1 MDILWLGHP
10 ECHNIELVGPKAGN
24 LSRLS
29 GAHRVPPGFCI
40 TTEPYVRWSSLFN
53 GAQTPANLESVPSP
67 FLDVLTAAYQE
78 LSAQCGAS
86 NPSVAV
92 RSSAVD
98 EDGGTT
104 SFAGQHSTFLNV
116 VGVDNLVRAVIDCW
130 RSAQAE
136 RALEYRQQQ
145 GMATDGLRLA
155 VLVQK
160 LVKADSS
167 SVVFSANPVTGSR
180 DELMINASWG
190 LGESVVGGSVNPDT
204 YLIRKADLAIT
215 SRQISDKQRM
225 TVLTAE
231 GTQEVPVPRKQRT
244 VAAISDAQALEMA
257 RLALALESSMG
268 WPVDLECSFENRT
281 LFLLQCRPIT
291 TLTSHPSQ

>member
-10 ECHNIELVGPKAGN
+10 DCHNIELVGPKAGN
-24 LSRLS
+24 LSRLA
-29 GAHRVPPGFCI
+29 GDHRVPPGFCV
-40 TTEPYVRWSSLFN
+40 TTEPYVRWSSLFSTT
-53 GAQTPANLESVPSP
+53 QTPAVSRTMPPAFCEELA
-67 FLDVLTAAYQE
+67 AAYQE
-78 LSAQCGAS
+78 LSAQCGTN

-98 EDGGTT
+98 EDGVTT

-116 VGVDNLVRAVIDCW
+116 VGVDSLIQAIVDCW
-130 RSAQAE
+130 RSAYAE
-136 RALEYRQQQ
+136 RALEYRQQHN
-145 GMATDGLRLA
+145 MATEGLRLA

-180 DELMINASWG
+180 DEIMINASWG
-190 LGESVVGGSVNPDT
+190 LGESVVGGSVTPDT

-225 TVLTAE
+225 TVLSPQ

-244 VAAISDAQALEMA
+244 VAAIDDAQALEMA
-257 RLALALESSMG
+257 RLSLSLESSMG
-268 WPVDLECSFENRT
+268 WPVDLECALENRT

-291 TLTSHPSQ
+291 TLNSHPSK